1 MQFLEGI
8 REIINRY
15 EVFILDQWGVIHDG
29 NKGYPHA
36 IKCINYLK
44 ANNKKLIIISNSSKR
59 KQSSINRLSILGF
72 NSYLFGDNVN
82 TIGKQ

>member
-1 MQFLEGI
+1 MQSLDGI

-15 EVFILDQWGVIHDG
+15 EVFILDQWGVMHDG
-29 NKGYPHA
+29 NKGYFHA

-59 KQSSINRLSILGF
+59 KKSSINLLANIRL
-72 NSYLFGDNVN
+72 
-82 TIGKQ
+82 